1 MKALYIVE
9 PFKMELRYMPA
20 PKIQA
25 PDEVLV
31 KVMIAGICGSD
42 MHNFLGE
49 SSGIAYPLV
58 AGHEMA
64 AEVVESGAEVKGLEV
79 GDHVIMDPV
88 IACGHCYPCSIG
100 RGNVCEN
107 LKARGSHYDGC
118 MQEYMI
124 LKRGTVHRIS
134 KNISW
139 EKAALIEPFTIAGQ
153 CTSRAAVTAGDTVY
167 IAGAGPI
174 GLCISVMCKL
184 LGANVIISDMIASR
198 LDLAAKMGADYVINL
213 KNESPAE
220 AIKTFSGVHGITAAF
235 DAAGH
240 PSIFEELIRL
250 VLPAGRI
257 VSLGFHPDP
266 ASIPLV
272 DITKKELTILG
283 SRLSINQFDRIIKLF
298 EEGKIDGMPLV
309 SGVFDMENA
318 IDAFEELRKN
328 KAGHCKVLI
337 RINS

>member
-1 MKALYIVE
+1 
-9 PFKMELRYMPA
+9 
-20 PKIQA
+20 
-25 PDEVLV
+25 
-31 KVMIAGICGSD
+31 

-64 AEVVESGAEVKGLEV
+64 AEVVELGAEAKGLEA
-79 GDHVIMDPV
+79 GDHIIMNPV

-118 MQEYMI
+118 MQEYMV
-124 LKRGTVHRIS
+124 LKRGTVHKIS

-139 EKAALIEPFTIAGQ
+139 EKAALVEPFTIAGQ
-153 CTSRAAVTAGDTVY
+153 CTSRASVTAGDTVY

-174 GLCISVMCKL
+174 GLCILIMCKL
-184 LGANVIISDMIASR
+184 LGAKVIISDMISSR
-198 LDLAAKMGADYVINL
+198 LDLAVKMGADHVINL
-213 KNESPAE
+213 KKESA
-220 AIKTFSGVHGITAAF
+220 AGVHGITAAF
-235 DAAGH
+235 DAVGH

-250 VLPAGRI
+250 VLPAARI

-266 ASIPLV
+266 SSIRLV

-283 SRLSINQFDRIIKLF
+283 SRLSMNQFDRVIKLF

-318 IDAFEELRKN
+318 IDAFQDLRTN
-328 KAGHCKVLI
+328 KSGHCKVLI